1 MPLLRLE
8 NLSLAYGHLP
18 LLLHVDLQIDAGER
32 VCLVGRNGTGK
43 TTLFRVFT
51 GMAIPDEGDV
61 RRMDTLRIAH
71 LEQEVPPDT
80 DQTIFE
86 VVAGGIGE
94 LGTLLT
100 EYHNLTLRDGL
111 AQRESLRELAE
122 LQARIEMH
130 RRLEY
135 QPKGRDGS
143 DPFELAGR

>member
-71 LEQEVPPDT
+71 LEQP
-80 DQTIFE
+80 
-86 VVAGGIGE
+86 
-94 LGTLLT
+94 
-100 EYHNLTLRDGL
+100 
-111 AQRESLRELAE
+111 
-122 LQARIEMH
+122 
-130 RRLEY
+130 LE
-135 QPKGRDGS
+135 KSRTG
-143 DPFELAGR
+143 